1 METTTSSLLWAI
13 LFLLHYPEVQAKV
26 QTEIDDIVGSSRK
39 VSLDDKSNLPYT
51 NAVLQESLR
60 MATITPMALP
70 HFTTEDLEVRGY
82 TIPKV
87 KKSILLLK
95 NYQICHKHY
104 FNISKVFPFLN
115 F

>member
-26 QTEIDDIVGSSRK
+26 QTEIDHIVGSRK

-60 MATITPMALP
+60 MATITPMAVP

-82 TIPKV
+82 IIPKV
-87 KKSILLLK
+87 KNLSNHQAVKL
-95 NYQICHKHY
+95 
-104 FNISKVFPFLN
+104 
-115 F
+115 